1 MVSTAPVDGRVEVV
15 IRQVI
20 LGSGPLALAVAD
32 ELSAKGETG
41 IVVDRKGD
49 ATVPPGFRA
58 LAADLS
64 RADALDEALGAGRGA
79 IIYQCAAP
87 PYHQWAQFPAL
98 QRAILTAAGRAG
110 ARVVLGENLYGYGP
124 VTGEMREG
132 TPLAATAKKGRI
144 RARMSEEALD
154 AHRRGDVAVAISRAS
169 DYFGPRV
176 VNSALGDRAVG
187 KLVRGGV
194 ADVLGDPDQPHSW
207 TYIRDAARTMVRLG
221 IEERAL
227 GEVWHVP
234 NNPAISARAMLALV
248 GAQAGTPL
256 KLRPVG
262 ALMLRFVGLFDPGA
276 RETIEMLYEFD
287 RPFVASDAKIRTA
300 FGLMPSP
307 LEPAIRETVA
317 YFRTRHWRSSA
328 ARGAGAGS

>member
-1 MVSTAPVDGRVEVV
+1 M
-15 IRQVI
+15 IRHVI

-32 ELSAKGETG
+32 ELSAEGETG
-41 IVVDRKGD
+41 VVVDRKGD
-49 ATVPPGFRA
+49 TTVPPGFRA

-64 RADALDEALGAGRGA
+64 RNDALGEALGAGRGA

-87 PYHQWAQFPAL
+87 PYHQWAEFPAL

-110 ARVVLGENLYGYGP
+110 ARVVLGDNLYGYGP
-124 VTGEMREG
+124 VTGEMRED
-132 TPLAATAKKGRI
+132 TPLAATTTKGRI
-144 RARMSEEALD
+144 RARLSEEALD

-176 VNSALGDRAVG
+176 VNSALGDRAIG
-187 KLVRGGV
+187 KVVRGGV
-194 ADVLGDPDQPHSW
+194 ADVLGEPDQPHSW
-207 TYIRDAARTMVRLG
+207 TFIRDAACTMTRLG
-221 IEERAL
+221 TEERAL

-248 GAQAGTPL
+248 AAQAGTAP

-262 ALMLRFVGLFDPGA
+262 ALMLRFVGLLDPGA

-300 FGLMPSP
+300 FGLTPT
-307 LEPAIRETVA
+307 LLDTAIRETVD
-317 YFRTRHWRSSA
+317 YFRTRP
-328 ARGAGAGS
+328 

>member
-1 MVSTAPVDGRVEVV
+1 M
-15 IRQVI
+15 IRHLI

-41 IVVDRKGD
+41 VIVDRKGD
-49 ATVPPGFRA
+49 AAVPAGFRA

-64 RADALDEALGAGRGA
+64 RTDALGEALAAGRGA

-87 PYHQWAQFPAL
+87 PYHRWAEFPAL
-98 QRAILTAAGRAG
+98 QRAILTAAGRVG
-110 ARVVLGENLYGYGP
+110 ARVVLGENLYAYGP
-124 VTGEMREG
+124 VTGEMRED
-132 TPLAATAKKGRI
+132 TPLAATTAKGRI

-154 AHRRGDVAVAISRAS
+154 LHRRGDVAVAISRAS

-176 VNSALGDRAVG
+176 VNSALGDRAMG
-187 KLVRGGV
+187 KVVRGGV
-194 ADVLGDPDQPHSW
+194 ADVFGDPDQPHSW
-207 TYIRDAARTMVRLG
+207 TFIRDAARTMVRLG
-221 IEERAL
+221 SEERAL

-248 GAQAGTPL
+248 GAQAGTTP

-262 ALMLRFVGLFDPGA
+262 ALMLRFAGLFDPGA

-287 RPFVASDAKIRTA
+287 RPFVVSDAKIRMA
-300 FGLMPSP
+300 FGLTPTP
-307 LEPAIRETVA
+307 LDTAIRETVDN
-317 YFRTRHWRSSA
+317 FKTRP
-328 ARGAGAGS
+328 